1 MNIIYLKID
10 NLYIYIPPA
19 PATRLIRTFVLQL
32 ISAHRGEGVLSYCG
46 VPRLAEPFAA
56 DAVLTMSDYPRI
68 PVFTGIAIDTRL
80 SF

>member
-1 MNIIYLKID
+1 M
-10 NLYIYIPPA
+10 
-19 PATRLIRTFVLQL
+19 LQL
-32 ISAHRGEGVLSYCG
+32 ISAHWGEGVLSYCG

>member
-1 MNIIYLKID
+1 M
-10 NLYIYIPPA
+10 
-19 PATRLIRTFVLQL
+19 LQL

-56 DAVLTMSDYPRI
+56 DAVLTVSDYPRI

>member
-10 NLYIYIPPA
+10 NLYICIPPA

-32 ISAHRGEGVLSYCG
+32 ISAHQGEGVLSYCG
-46 VPRLAEPFAA
+46 VPWLAEPFAA